1 MIVASAQFVSAAPF
15 AAAYEWIT
23 QPLEFGF
30 MQRAIIVGVVIGAV
44 CAVLSCWLTLLG
56 WSLLGDAVSHA
67 VLPGVVLGY
76 VIGVP
81 LAAGAF
87 VFGIGAV
94 ALIGGLNRTS
104 RVKEDAAI
112 GIVFTGLFAL
122 GLVFVSAIPSDI
134 DLFHILFGNI
144 LGVSDSDI
152 VQVLVIGI
160 LTLAALL
167 YFRRSIVLYS
177 FDPVHAHAIGLS
189 PKWLEA
195 LLLGTM
201 ALTVVIALQAVG
213 IVLVVA
219 MLITPGAIGYL
230 LTDRFDRMLLIA
242 TVASVFSCVAG
253 TYISYYA
260 DISTGGSI
268 VVTLTTIFVLTYI
281 FAPRNGLLA
290 RRRTTL
296 PAVVQ
301 AP

>member
-1 MIVASAQFVSAAPF
+1 MI
-15 AAAYEWIT
+15 AAAAIDWIT
-23 QPLEFGF
+23 QPLEFEF
-30 MQRAIIVGVVIGAV
+30 MQRAILVGVIVGAV

-76 VIGVP
+76 VLGLP

-87 VFGIGAV
+87 VFGVGAV
-94 ALIGGLNRTS
+94 GMIGGLNRTS

-122 GLVFVSAIPSDI
+122 GLVLVSAVPSQI

-144 LGVSDSDI
+144 LGVSNSDI
-152 VQVLVIGI
+152 YQVIVIGL

-167 YFRRSIVLYS
+167 YLRRSIVLFA
-177 FDPVHAHAIGLS
+177 FDPTHAHAIGIS

-195 LLLGTM
+195 LLLGSM

-230 LTDRFDRMLLIA
+230 LTDRFDRMLIYA
-242 TVASVFSCVAG
+242 TVASIGSCIGG

-268 VVTLTTIFVLTYI
+268 VCLLTVLFVLTYV
-281 FAPRNGLLA
+281 FAPKNGLIA
-290 RRRTTL
+290 QRSPKIVTGE
-296 PAVVQ
+296 AG
-301 AP
+301 

>member
-1 MIVASAQFVSAAPF
+1 MTPF
-15 AAAYEWIT
+15 AMPIEWLT

-30 MQRAIIVGVVIGAV
+30 MQRAIVVGLVIGVV

-76 VIGVP
+76 VLGAP

-122 GLVFVSAIPSDI
+122 GLVLVSAVPSQI

-144 LGVSDSDI
+144 LGVSTADI
-152 VQVLVIGI
+152 IQVIVIGTI
-160 LTLAALL
+160 TTAVLL
-167 YFRRSIVLYS
+167 YFRRSIVLYA
-177 FDPVHAHAIGLS
+177 FDPIHAHAIGLS
-189 PKWLEA
+189 PRWLEV
-195 LLLGTM
+195 LLLGSM

-230 LTDRFDRMLLIA
+230 LTDRFDRMLIYA
-242 TVASVFSCVAG
+242 GVASVGSCIGGA
-253 TYISYYA
+253 YISYYA

-268 VVTLTTIFVLTYI
+268 VVVLSTVFLLTYI

-290 RRRTTL
+290 QRKPGL
-296 PAVVQ
+296 PAAV
-301 AP
+301 AGEA

>member
-1 MIVASAQFVSAAPF
+1 MIAAVYASPPL
-15 AAAYEWIT
+15 AAAIEWIT
-23 QPLEFGF
+23 RPLEFEF
-30 MQRAIIVGVVIGAV
+30 MRRALLVGVVIGAV

-67 VLPGVVLGY
+67 VLPGVVLSY

-81 LAAGAF
+81 FAAGAF

-122 GLVFVSAIPSDI
+122 GLVLVSVVPSQI

-152 VQVLVIGI
+152 AQVVVIG
-160 LTLAALL
+160 TVSLAVLL
-167 YFRRSIVLYS
+167 YLRRDIVLYA
-177 FDPVHAHAIGLS
+177 FDPTHAHAIGIS
-189 PKWLEA
+189 PRRLEA
-195 LLLGTM
+195 LLLGAL

-219 MLITPGAIGYL
+219 MLITPGATAYM
-230 LTDRFDRMLLIA
+230 LTDRFDRMLA
-242 TVASVFSCVAG
+242 YAVAAGIGSCVAG

-260 DISTGGSI
+260 DTSTGGAI
-268 VVTLTTIFVLTYI
+268 VVVLTTLFILAYLLG
-281 FAPRNGLLA
+281 PNHGLLA
-290 RRRTTL
+290 RRRSTPSSAQ
-296 PAVVQ
+296 PA
-301 AP
+301 

>member
-1 MIVASAQFVSAAPF
+1 MI
-15 AAAYEWIT
+15 AAAAIDWIT
-23 QPLEFGF
+23 QPLEFEF
-30 MQRAIIVGVVIGAV
+30 MQRAILVGVIVGAV

-76 VIGVP
+76 VLGLP

-94 ALIGGLNRTS
+94 GMIGGLNRTS

-122 GLVFVSAIPSDI
+122 GLVLVSAVPSQI

-144 LGVSDSDI
+144 LGVSNSDI
-152 VQVLVIGI
+152 VQVIVIGL

-167 YFRRSIVLYS
+167 YLRRSIVLFA
-177 FDPVHAHAIGLS
+177 FDPIHAHAIGMA
-189 PKWLEA
+189 PRWLEA
-195 LLLGTM
+195 LLLGSM

-242 TVASVFSCVAG
+242 AVASIGSCIAG

-268 VVTLTTIFVLTYI
+268 VLVLTVIFVLTYI
-281 FAPRNGLLA
+281 FAPKNGLIA
-290 RRRTTL
+290 QRS
-296 PAVVQ
+296 PKFVSG
-301 AP
+301 

>member
-1 MIVASAQFVSAAPF
+1 MNIPLAMPI
-15 AAAYEWIT
+15 EWLI
-23 QPLEFGF
+23 QPLEFEF
-30 MQRAIIVGVVIGAV
+30 MQRALIAGLVIGIV

-76 VIGVP
+76 VFGAP

-87 VFGIGAV
+87 VFGVGAV

-104 RVKEDAAI
+104 RIKEDAAM

-122 GLVFVSAIPSDI
+122 GLVLVSAIPSQI

-144 LGVSDSDI
+144 LGVSPGEL
-152 VQVLVIGI
+152 VQVIVIGL
-160 LTLAALL
+160 LTTAVLL
-167 YFRRSIVLYS
+167 FFRRSLVLFA
-177 FDPVHAHAIGLS
+177 FDPVHTFAIGMRPRL
-189 PKWLEA
+189 LEV
-195 LLLGTM
+195 LLLGSL

-230 LTDRFDRMLLIA
+230 LSDRFDRMLLIA
-242 TVASVFSCVAG
+242 TAASVGSCVAG

-268 VVTLTTIFVLTYI
+268 VVVLTSVFLVAYL
-281 FAPRNGLLA
+281 FAPQRGVFA
-290 RRRTTL
+290 RRKAPTDLSREEASTN
-296 PAVVQ
+296 PAG
-301 AP
+301 

>member
-1 MIVASAQFVSAAPF
+1 MNIPTAMPI
-15 AAAYEWIT
+15 EWLT
-23 QPLEFGF
+23 QPLEFSF
-30 MQRAIIVGVVIGAV
+30 MQRAIVVGIVVGVV

-76 VIGVP
+76 VVGAP

-122 GLVFVSAIPSDI
+122 GIVLVSAVPSQI

-144 LGVSDSDI
+144 LGVSTSDI
-152 VQVLVIGI
+152 VQVVVIGTI
-160 LTLAALL
+160 TTAVLL
-167 YFRRSIVLYS
+167 YFRRSIVLYA

-189 PKWLEA
+189 PRWLEA
-195 LLLGTM
+195 LLLGSM

-230 LTDRFDRMLLIA
+230 LTDRFDHMLIYA
-242 TVASVFSCVAG
+242 GVASVGSCISGA
-253 TYISYYA
+253 YISYYA

-268 VVTLTTIFVLTYI
+268 VVVLSTVFLLTYI

-290 RRRTTL
+290 QRRPAL
-296 PAVVQ
+296 PATVS
-301 AP
+301 AS

>member
-1 MIVASAQFVSAAPF
+1 MIGPELIADLPIGAAI
-15 AAAYEWIT
+15 EWIT

-30 MQRAIIVGVVIGAV
+30 MQRAIVVGVVIGAV

-76 VIGVP
+76 VLGAP

-122 GLVFVSAIPSDI
+122 GLVFVSAIPSQI

-152 VQVLVIGI
+152 IQVIVIGTI
-160 LTLAALL
+160 TTAALL
-167 YFRRSIVLYS
+167 YMRRSIVLYA
-177 FDPVHAHAIGLS
+177 FDPVHAHAIGLA

-195 LLLGTM
+195 LLLGSM
-201 ALTVVIALQAVG
+201 ALSVVIALQAVG

-230 LTDRFDRMLLIA
+230 LTDRFDHMLA
-242 TVASVFSCVAG
+242 YAAGASIFSCIAG

-268 VVTLTTIFVLTYI
+268 VVTLTSIFVLTYV

-290 RRRTTL
+290 KRRPSL
-296 PAVVQ
+296 PASVQ